1 MWNTHFDV
9 DDISVMVPV
18 GGEMEDGRTFVD
30 LSEKRPQQPAREIL
44 ICSQIMFADRQ
55 SLRSVKPRGRSMTP
69 LDATT

>member
-1 MWNTHFDV
+1 MRGERAFRRGRYICEV
-9 DDISVMVPV
+9 D
-18 GGEMEDGRTFVD
+18 GEMERRTFVD